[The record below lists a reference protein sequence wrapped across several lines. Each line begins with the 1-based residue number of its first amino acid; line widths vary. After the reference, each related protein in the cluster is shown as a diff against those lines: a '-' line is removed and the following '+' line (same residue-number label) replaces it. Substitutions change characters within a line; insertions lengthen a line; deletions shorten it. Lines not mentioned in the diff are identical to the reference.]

1 MYTECLIKKSIDSK
15 LPNCGFGGC
24 SDFGL
29 NVSKIAKEKIYKKK
43 IWAHQLKK
51 YIKVKPGHKD

>member
-29 NVSKIAKEKIYKKK
+29 NVSKIAKEKMYNKK
-43 IWAHQLKK
+43 IWAHQ
-51 YIKVKPGHKD
+51 H